1 MGQID
6 GGGLGEQGALGWSH
20 SSQIDFC
27 QAATVGDFDK
37 SLTQVMN
44 ALWLGG
50 VGERML
56 VWGAAQ
62 GRRVVRLEGWW
73 AEGASRVKAE
83 F

>member
-1 MGQID
+1 
-6 GGGLGEQGALGWSH
+6 
-20 SSQIDFC
+20 
-27 QAATVGDFDK
+27 
-37 SLTQVMN
+37 MN
-44 ALWLGG
+44 ALRLGG